1 MRSEL
6 ILFALVL
13 TWATPTL
20 AVHRQLET
28 VGRTYPIVEPDI
40 LEELRQ
46 NATGIDVDALR
57 DQHDRYQPSNLHK
70 LPRAAADR
78 VFTVDMTY
86 TLDHDLQDE
95 QERLLYPHGFTFNP
109 LQYAT
114 LTGGLVVIDGSDPQQ
129 VDWFKA
135 SPYFRNHRTILL
147 LSDGYAPKLKT
158 ELQRSVYYLTHDIAA
173 RLHLKAVPS
182 VVIEQDRTITVREV
196 RLEEKR

>member
-28 VGRTYPIVEPDI
+28 VGRTYPIVEPNI

-46 NATGIDVDALR
+46 KATGIDVDALR
-57 DQHDRYQPSNLHK
+57 DKHDRYQPSNLHK

-78 VFTVDMTY
+78 MFTVDMTY
-86 TLDHDLQDE
+86 TLDHDIKDE
-95 QERLLYPHGFTFNP
+95 QERLLYPHGFTIKP

-114 LTGGLVVIDGSDPQQ
+114 LTGGLVVVDGSDPQQ

-135 SPYFRNHRTILL
+135 SPYFQNHRVILL

-158 ELQRSVYYLTHDIAA
+158 ELQRSVYYLTYDIAD

-182 VVIEQDRTITVREV
+182 VVIEQDRTVTVREV

>member
-20 AVHRQLET
+20 AVHKQLET
-28 VGRTYPIVEPDI
+28 VGKTYPIVEPDI

-46 NATGIDVDALR
+46 KATGVDLETLR

-70 LPRAAADR
+70 LPHAAVDR

-86 TLDHDLQDE
+86 TLDHNIQDE
-95 QERLLYPHGFTFNP
+95 DGRLLYPHGFTFNP

-114 LTGGLVVIDGSDPQQ
+114 LTGGLVVVDGSDPQQ

-135 SPYFRNHRTILL
+135 SPYFQDHRAILL
-147 LSDGYAPKLKT
+147 LSDGYAPKLKS
-158 ELQRSVYYLTHDIAA
+158 ELQRSVYYLTHDIAD